1 MQSEKE
7 IKSVINELGIELDK
21 LTAEWE
27 KIPDNMNDEWMR
39 YQKKIDKITAKL
51 SVLYWV
57 LQQGS
62 KDALL
67 YC

>member
-7 IKSVINELGIELDK
+7 IKSVINELGIKLDK

-27 KIPDNMNDEWMR
+27 KIPDDMNDKWMR

-67 YC
+67 HS